1 MKNIRIIFTVCAM
14 SSSVPALAEYG
25 MAGCGLGSIVAK
37 EMSWENGSAQ
47 ILAATTNGTAY
58 SQTFGITT
66 GTSNCGDAAAPS
78 VKENLKGKKKA
89 EQKVYLYYN
98 LAQIK
103 ADAARGEGNYIEGL
117 AGLFGCQSQLTG
129 SYSDFARLNQKN
141 HEKIFNS
148 NDSDVVYSNLTNVM
162 ASEKIG
168 CGQS

>member
-1 MKNIRIIFTVCAM
+1 MKNIIFAAFAM
-14 SSSVPALAEYG
+14 TASAPALAGYG

-37 EMSWENGSAQ
+37 ELSWTDGMAQ
-47 ILAATTNGTAY
+47 ILAATTNGTAG

-66 GTSNCGDAAAPS
+66 GTSNCGDAAAPT

-129 SYSDFARLNQKN
+129 SYSEFANLNQKN
-141 HEKIFNS
+141 LGKIFNS
-148 NDSDVVYSNLTNVM
+148 SDADVVYNNLTSVM
-162 ASEKIG
+162 ESEKIG